1 MAQLAGPS
9 EQSQSGPAALSPT
22 RQSARGLR
30 GLSSEQARERLAQL
44 GPNALPPPEPVPLWR
59 RVLRQLRSALIYVLL
74 FALVVDFGIWLNEGA
89 LGVPLEAL
97 AIAAI
102 LALNTVLGVWQ
113 EYRAEDAL
121 SKLRELEAPQ
131 AQTLR
136 DGRLCLCA
144 SRELVPGD
152 VVRIASGGR
161 VPADGCVDGEGGL
174 LLDESILTGESVPVE
189 RSAGEEVFAGTLVVR
204 GSAYCEVTR
213 TGTQSAMGRIA
224 GMLGSVQADP
234 TPLERRLQAF
244 GNRIAGWVTVLALAL
259 VVGGVLAEGLASLDE
274 AFVWAVAL
282 AVAAIPEGLPAV
294 LTLTLALGVERMSR
308 RQAVVRKLAAVEAL
322 GSVTVIATDKTGTL
336 TENRMLVR
344 EVDTPDPS
352 RALRAMVLANEAEPD
367 TGAGDP
373 LENGLFAYAREQG
386 IDPIALRLGSV
397 RQSTRA
403 FDGAWKFMRATVAE
417 AGGSVSYLKG
427 APEVLLARSALS
439 DEARRAWF
447 ERAEAAAARG
457 LRVLALACGRGEVE
471 RGLDWLGLVLFWD
484 PPRAEVPDAV
494 RAARAAG
501 VRVLMVTGD
510 HPTTAAAIAR
520 TVGIDAEHVTTG
532 AELDALAPGALAEQ
546 VARSDVYARVTP
558 EHKLQ
563 LVEAL
568 KQRGEIVAM
577 TGDGVNDAPALKRAD
592 VGVAMGR
599 RGSDVSREVA
609 DLVLLDDN
617 FATIVSAIDEGR
629 NIYENVRKF
638 IHFLF
643 STNVSLVLLV
653 SLGAVGSA
661 TFGLRDV
668 DGALLVPLTAVQ
680 LLWINIISNG
690 PPALAVGLDRTPGVM
705 QSGPRP
711 RDAALLDRRAL
722 RFVLVTGSAK
732 AAVGLTLLVLLP
744 LLGYTTSATR
754 TAVFLFES
762 IAQLAY
768 VYPSRQLELRPLPN
782 RVLNAIVVLSV
793 LLQPL
798 LVWFPA
804 TRRLLALEPID
815 LPVWGIL
822 LAGVAISFL
831 SADLYGR
838 RLRAAALKAR
848 EPRGAARVLR

>member
-1 MAQLAGPS
+1 MAQPGESPQPS
-9 EQSQSGPAALSPT
+9 QEAVSPP
-22 RQSARGLR
+22 SARWRRSLR
-30 GLSSEQARERLAQL
+30 GLTSEQARERLARL
-44 GPNALPPPEPVPLWR
+44 GANALPPPKPVPLFR
-59 RVLRQLRSALIYVLL
+59 RVVRQLRSALIYVLL
-74 FALVVDFGIWLNEGA
+74 FALVVDFGVWLSGGA
-89 LGVPLEAL
+89 RGVPLEAL

-102 LALNTVLGVWQ
+102 LALNTALGVWQ

-121 SKLRELEAPQ
+121 SKLRALEAPQ
-131 AQTLR
+131 AQVLR
-136 DGRLCLCA
+136 DGRLCQCA
-144 SRELVPGD
+144 SRDLVPGD
-152 VVRIASGGR
+152 AVRIAAGGR
-161 VPADGCVDGEGGL
+161 VPADGRVDGEGGL
-174 LLDESILTGESVPVE
+174 LLDESILTGESLPVE
-189 RSAGEEVFAGTLVVR
+189 KSAGDEVFAGTLVVR
-204 GSAYCEVTR
+204 GAAYCEVTR
-213 TGTQSAMGRIA
+213 TGTHSTMGRIA
-224 GMLGSVQADP
+224 GMLGGVRADP
-234 TPLERRLQAF
+234 TPLERRLHAF
-244 GNRIAGWVTVLALAL
+244 GNRIAVWVVALAVVL
-259 VVGGVLAEGLASLDE
+259 VAGGVLAEGLASLDE
-274 AFVWAVAL
+274 AFMWAVAL

-344 EVDTPDPS
+344 EFETPDRE

-373 LENGLFAYAREQG
+373 LEVGLFAYAREQG
-386 IDPIALRLGSV
+386 VDPIALRQACV

-403 FDGAWKFMRATVAE
+403 FDGEWKFMRATVAE
-417 AGGSVSYLKG
+417 PGGVTSYLKG
-427 APEVLLARSALS
+427 APEVLLARCALS
-439 DEARRAWF
+439 DEARREWGA
-447 ERAEAAAARG
+447 RAEARAARG
-457 LRVLALACGRGEVE
+457 LRVLALAAGPGEAE
-471 RGLDWLGLVLFWD
+471 HGLDWLGLVEFWD
-484 PPRAEVPDAV
+484 PPRLEVPDAV

-510 HPTTAAAIAR
+510 HPATAAAIAR
-520 TVGIDAEHVTTG
+520 AVGIDAERVATG
-532 AELDALAPGALAEQ
+532 AELDALAPDALSEH
-546 VARSDVYARVTP
+546 VAHTNVYARVTP

-568 KQRGEIVAM
+568 KRRGETVAM

-599 RGSDVSREVA
+599 RGSDVSREVS

-617 FATIVSAIDEGR
+617 FATIVAAIDEGR
-629 NIYENVRKF
+629 NIYENIRKF

-653 SLGAVGSA
+653 SLGAVGSVLL
-661 TFGLRDV
+661 GLRDA
-668 DGALLVPLTAVQ
+668 DGGLLLPLTAVQ

-705 QSGPRP
+705 QHGPRP
-711 RDAALLDRRAL
+711 RDSALLDRRAL

-732 AAVGLTLLVLLP
+732 AAVGLTLLGVLP
-744 LLGYTTSATR
+744 LLGYTTGATR

-768 VYPSRQLELRPLPN
+768 VYPSRQLELRPLGN

-798 LVWFPA
+798 LVWSPA
-804 TRRLLALEPID
+804 TRELLALEPIG
-815 LPVWGIL
+815 LPVWGFL
-822 LAGVAISFL
+822 LAGVGVSFL
-831 SADLYGR
+831 SADLYCR
-838 RLRAAALKAR
+838 RLRRAAGPALAS
-848 EPRGAARVLR
+848 AA

>member
-1 MAQLAGPS
+1 MP
-9 EQSQSGPAALSPT
+9 E
-22 RQSARGLR
+22 RGVR
-30 GLSSEQARERLAQL
+30 GLSSEEARTRLARV

-59 RVLRQLRSALIYVLL
+59 RVLHQLQSALIYVLL
-74 FALVVDFGIWLNEGA
+74 FALAVDLGIWLHGGA
-89 LGVPLEAL
+89 LGVPLESL

-102 LALNTVLGVWQ
+102 LVLNAALGVWQ

-144 SRELVPGD
+144 TRELVPGD
-152 VVRIASGGR
+152 VVRIVSGGR
-161 VPADGCVDGEGGL
+161 IPADGRVDGEGGL
-174 LLDESILTGESVPVE
+174 LVDESILTGESVPVE
-189 RSAGEEVFAGTLVVR
+189 KSAGSEIFAGTLVVR

-213 TGTQSAMGRIA
+213 TGTESAMGRIA
-224 GMLGSVQADP
+224 GMLGSVRSDP

-244 GNRIAGWVTVLALAL
+244 GNRIAVWVMALALAL
-259 VVGGVLAEGLASLDE
+259 VAGGVWVEGFGSLDD

-344 EVDTPDPS
+344 EVDTPDPA

-386 IDPIALRLGSV
+386 VDPIALRQAAP

-403 FDGAWKFMRATVAE
+403 FDGAWKFMRVTVAE
-417 AGGSVSYLKG
+417 EGGVASYLKG
-427 APEVLLARSALS
+427 APEVLLARSALAA
-439 DEARRAWF
+439 EARREWAA
-447 ERAEAAAARG
+447 RAEASAAHG
-457 LRVLALACGRGEVE
+457 LRVLALAWGPGETE
-471 RGLDWLGLVLFWD
+471 QGLAWLGLVLFWD
-484 PPRAEVPDAV
+484 PPRAEVPGAV
-494 RAARAAG
+494 QAARAAG
-501 VRVLMVTGD
+501 VRVVMVTGD
-510 HPTTAAAIAR
+510 HPATAAAIAR
-520 TVGIDAEHVTTG
+520 TIGIDAERVATG
-532 AELDALAPGALAEQ
+532 AELDALGPGLLSDH
-546 VARSDVYARVTP
+546 VARTNVWARVTP

-568 KQRGEIVAM
+568 KGRGEVVAM

-629 NIYENVRKF
+629 NIYENIRKF

-661 TFGLRDV
+661 LLGLRDT
-668 DGALLVPLTAVQ
+668 DGSLLVPLTAVQ

-711 RDAALLDRRAL
+711 RDSALLGRRAL

-732 AAVGLTLLVLLP
+732 AAVGLAMLGLLP
-744 LLGYTTSATR
+744 FLGYTTGATR

-768 VYPSRQLELRPLPN
+768 VYPSRRLDGEPLRN
-782 RVLNAIVVLSV
+782 RALNAIVALSV

-798 LVWFPA
+798 LVYFPA
-804 TRRLLALEPID
+804 TRRLLGLEPID
-815 LPVWGIL
+815 LTAWGVL
-822 LAGVAISFL
+822 LAGVAASWLF
-831 SADLYGR
+831 ADRTGR
-838 RLRAAALKAR
+838 RLRR
-848 EPRGAARVLR
+848 

>member
-1 MAQLAGPS
+1 
-9 EQSQSGPAALSPT
+9 
-22 RQSARGLR
+22 
-30 GLSSEQARERLAQL
+30 
-44 GPNALPPPEPVPLWR
+44 
-59 RVLRQLRSALIYVLL
+59 
-74 FALVVDFGIWLNEGA
+74 
-89 LGVPLEAL
+89 
-97 AIAAI
+97 
-102 LALNTVLGVWQ
+102 
-113 EYRAEDAL
+113 
-121 SKLRELEAPQ
+121 
-131 AQTLR
+131 
-136 DGRLCLCA
+136 
-144 SRELVPGD
+144 
-152 VVRIASGGR
+152 
-161 VPADGCVDGEGGL
+161 
-174 LLDESILTGESVPVE
+174 
-189 RSAGEEVFAGTLVVR
+189 
-204 GSAYCEVTR
+204 
-213 TGTQSAMGRIA
+213 
-224 GMLGSVQADP
+224 
-234 TPLERRLQAF
+234 
-244 GNRIAGWVTVLALAL
+244 
-259 VVGGVLAEGLASLDE
+259 
-274 AFVWAVAL
+274 
-282 AVAAIPEGLPAV
+282 
-294 LTLTLALGVERMSR
+294 
-308 RQAVVRKLAAVEAL
+308 
-322 GSVTVIATDKTGTL
+322 VIATDKTGTL

-344 EVDTPDPS
+344 EVDTPDPA
-352 RALRAMVLANEAEPD
+352 RALRAMVIANEAEPD

-386 IDPIALRLGSV
+386 VDPIALRQGCV

-417 AGGSVSYLKG
+417 DGGPVSYLKG

-439 DEARRAWF
+439 DEARRVWA
-447 ERAEAAAARG
+447 ERAETSAARG
-457 LRVLALACGRGEVE
+457 LRVLALAWGRGEVE
-471 RGLDWLGLVLFWD
+471 QGLEWLGLVLFWD

-510 HPTTAAAIAR
+510 HPATAAAIAR
-520 TVGIDAEHVTTG
+520 TIGIDAGRVTTG
-532 AELDALAPGALAEQ
+532 AELDALAPGALGEH
-546 VARSDVYARVTP
+546 VAHSDVYARVTP
-558 EHKLQ
+558 QHKLQ

-599 RGSDVSREVA
+599 RGSDVSREVS

-629 NIYENVRKF
+629 NIYENIRKF

-643 STNVSLVLLV
+643 STNVSLVILV

-661 TFGLRDV
+661 LLGLRDTH
-668 DGALLVPLTAVQ
+668 GALLVPLTAVQ

-711 RDAALLDRRAL
+711 RDSALLDRRAL

-732 AAVGLTLLVLLP
+732 AAVGLTLLGVLP
-744 LLGYTTSATR
+744 LLGYSTGATR

-768 VYPSRQLELRPLPN
+768 VYPSRQLELRPLGN
-782 RVLNAIVVLSV
+782 RVLNGIVVLSV

-798 LVWFPA
+798 LVEFPA

-822 LAGVAISFL
+822 LGGVGISFL
-831 SADLYGR
+831 FSTVYCH
-838 RLRAAALKAR
+838 RLRRKR
-848 EPRGAARVLR
+848 

>member
-1 MAQLAGPS
+1 MAQPAGSP
-9 EQSQSGPAALSPT
+9 EQPHDDARVSST
-22 RQSARGLR
+22 RHPGSARR
-30 GLSSEQARERLAQL
+30 GLSSEQARQRLAEV
-44 GPNALPPPEPVPLWR
+44 GPNALPPPKPLPLWR

-74 FALVVDFGIWLNEGA
+74 FALAVDLGIWLYGGA
-89 LGVPLEAL
+89 LGLPIESI

-102 LALNTVLGVWQ
+102 LALNAALGVWQ

-161 VPADGCVDGEGGL
+161 IPADGCVDGEGGL
-174 LLDESILTGESVPVE
+174 LVDESILTGESVAVE
-189 RSAGEEVFAGTLVVR
+189 KSASHEVFAGTLVVR
-204 GSAYCEVTR
+204 GSAYCEITR
-213 TGTQSAMGRIA
+213 TGPNSAMGRIA
-224 GMLGSVQADP
+224 GMLGSVRSDP

-244 GNRIAGWVTVLALAL
+244 GNRIAAWVMVLALLL
-259 VVGGVLAEGLASLDE
+259 VAGGVWVEGLDSLDE

-308 RQAVVRKLAAVEAL
+308 RQAVVRKLSAVEAL

-344 EVDTPDPS
+344 EVDTPDAA

-373 LENGLFAYAREQG
+373 LETGLFAYAREQG
-386 IDPIALRLGSV
+386 VDPIALRQGCM
-397 RQSTRA
+397 RHSTRA

-417 AGGSVSYLKG
+417 DGGAVVSYLKG
-427 APEVLLARSALS
+427 APEVLLARCTLS
-439 DEARRAWF
+439 DEARRVWS
-447 ERAEAAAARG
+447 ERAESSAARG
-457 LRVLALACGRGEVE
+457 LRVLALAWGPGEVE
-471 RGLDWLGLVLFWD
+471 QGLDWLGLVLFWD

-510 HPTTAAAIAR
+510 HPATAASIAR
-520 TVGIDAEHVTTG
+520 TIGIDAARVATG
-532 AELDALAPGALAEQ
+532 AELDALGPGALFEH
-546 VARSDVYARVTP
+546 VARTDVYARVTP
-558 EHKLQ
+558 EHKLL

-629 NIYENVRKF
+629 NIYENIRKF

-653 SLGAVGSA
+653 SLGAIGSA
-661 TFGLRDV
+661 LLGLRDV
-668 DGALLVPLTAVQ
+668 GGALLVPLTAVQ

-732 AAVGLTLLVLLP
+732 AAVGLTLLGVLP
-744 LLGYTTSATR
+744 LLGYSTGATR

-768 VYPSRQLELRPLPN
+768 VYPSRQLELRPLGN

-798 LVWFPA
+798 LVEFPG

-822 LAGVAISFL
+822 LGGVAVSFVF
-831 SADLYGR
+831 AQVYCR
-838 RLRAAALKAR
+838 RLRRKR
-848 EPRGAARVLR
+848 